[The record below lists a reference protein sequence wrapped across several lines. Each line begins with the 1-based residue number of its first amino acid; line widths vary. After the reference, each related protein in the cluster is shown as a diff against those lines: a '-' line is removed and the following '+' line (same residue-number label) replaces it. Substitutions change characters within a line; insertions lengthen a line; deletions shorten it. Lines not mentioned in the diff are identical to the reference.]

1 MKAED
6 PHVSVSAIPSSAAS
20 ATVSSA
26 VADAGPS
33 SQRATEQGAL
43 ARLLRTYTADLQR
56 GQLPSQLTSLAK
68 QITDAAKALGQ
79 TVTLPKPPAP
89 SEPSGDSVS
98 VPAASPAPQGKLGVT
113 V

>member
-68 QITDAAKALGQ
+68 QIADAAKTLGQ
-79 TVTLPKPPAP
+79 SVTLPKPPAQA
-89 SEPSGDSVS
+89 D
-98 VPAASPAPQGKLGVT
+98 ASASASTPGGSPPPQ
-113 V
+113 